1 MLKKVLAVTMAA
13 IMTVGLT
20 ACGGGSSASSAGNET
35 AAAETKAEAGAKES
49 TGNEASGGSHE
60 PVTITMWWPGSGEGY
75 EQLAKGLADL
85 VHETYDWITIDYL
98 VVPWGDYDSKMNVA
112 FAGGTAPDIFGV
124 GMNPLPNYV
133 QTGNLLELENC
144 LPEDWDGWEDIPQ
157 NVLDCGSFDGHF
169 YGVMM
174 CDVRPLIYRK
184 DLFEKAGLAEA
195 PKNKEE
201 LWDYA
206 QRLTERDENGKVTL
220 AGFQIG
226 TTGYVDNTLYPIAL
240 MHGQDRLWDDDY
252 NLLMLEPAMLETVEY
267 AKRFVT
273 EGLCDYSDATI
284 GTSAFA
290 AGNAAMSLNTS
301 CNELGN
307 MRETLG
313 LEKVGVAVPPTEGG
327 SNFLGGT
334 IVSVNNKAEN
344 MEAVLMAYQVM
355 TNTKGCEL
363 AGLCAGFCPPRKS
376 SLPAYIAQDPDIY
389 GVVAE
394 ILPAAKTYGPLNPYF
409 ADFRNLA
416 LLPWMEKIYYG
427 KVDVKEGLESACRDY
442 DEARKLRDENN

>member
-1 MLKKVLAVTMAA
+1 MFKRVLGFVMAA
-13 IMTVGLT
+13 AMASSLV
-20 ACGGGSSASSAGNET
+20 ACGGGGTETTGATT
-35 AAAETKAEAGAKES
+35 AAAAQGDTAAASSEGAGEET
-49 TGNEASGGSHE
+49 HE
-60 PVTITMWWPGSGEGY
+60 PVTVTMWWPGSGDGY
-75 EQLAKGLADL
+75 EKLAAGLADL
-85 VHETYDWITIDYL
+85 VHEEYDWITVDYL
-98 VVPWGDYDSKMNVA
+98 VVPWGDYDSKMNVS

-133 QTGNLLELENC
+133 QTGNLLELEDK
-144 LPEDWDGWEDIPQ
+144 LGDDWDGWKDIPE
-157 NVLDCGSFDGHF
+157 NVINCATFDGHF

-184 DLFEKAGLAEA
+184 DLFEKAGLTEA

-206 QRLTERDENGKVTL
+206 QKLTERDANGKVTL

-226 TTGYVDNTLYPIAL
+226 TTGYVDNTLFPVAL

-252 NLLMLEPAMLETVEY
+252 NLKMLEPTMIDTVEY
-267 AKRFVT
+267 CKRFVT

-290 AGNAAMSLNTS
+290 AGNAAMTLNTS

-307 MRETLG
+307 IRDTMG
-313 LEKVGVAVPPTEGG
+313 LDKIGVAKPPTEGG
-327 SNFLGGT
+327 ANFLGGT
-334 IVSVNNKAEN
+334 IVSVNNKADN
-344 MEAVLMAYQVM
+344 MDAVMKAYEVM
-355 TNTKGCEL
+355 TGTKGCEL
-363 AGLCAGFCPPRKS
+363 ACMSAGFCPPRETAME
-376 SLPAYIAQDPDIY
+376 AYVAQDPDIY

-394 ILPAAKTYGPLNPYF
+394 ILPEAKTYGPLNPYF
-409 ADFRNLA
+409 ADFRNIA

-427 KVDVKEGLESACRDY
+427 KVDVKEGLENATNDY
-442 DEARKLRDENN
+442 IQARELRDLDN

>member
-1 MLKKVLAVTMAA
+1 MFKKMLAVTLTAA
-13 IMTVGLT
+13 MMVGMT
-20 ACGGGSSASSAGNET
+20 ACGGGSTAGNAT
-35 AAAETKAEAGAKES
+35 TAAETKAGTETGSKADSGA
-49 TGNEASGGSHE
+49 ADSGESHE
-60 PVTITMWWPGSGEGY
+60 PVTISMWWPGSGEGY
-75 EQLAKGLADL
+75 EQLAKGMADL
-85 VHETYDWITIDYL
+85 VHETYDWITVDYL

-133 QTGNLLELENC
+133 QTGNLLELEQY

-157 NVLDCGSFDGHF
+157 NVLDCATYDGHF

-174 CDVRPLIYRK
+174 CDLRPLIYRK
-184 DLFEKAGLAEA
+184 DLFEKAGLTEP

-206 QRLTERDENGKVTL
+206 NKLTERDENGKVIL
-220 AGFQIG
+220 SGFQIQ
-226 TTGYVDNTLYPIAL
+226 TTGFVDQTLFAIAL

-252 NLLMLEPAMLETVEY
+252 NLLMLEPTMLDTVEY

-273 EGLCDYSDATI
+273 DGLCDYSDTATGTSSFAA
-284 GTSAFA
+284 GTSA
-290 AGNAAMSLNTS
+290 MTLNTS

-307 MRETLG
+307 MRETFG
-313 LEKVGVAVPPTEGG
+313 LEKVGVALPPTDGG

-334 IVSVNNKAEN
+334 IVSVNNKSSN
-344 MEAVLMAYQVM
+344 MEDVLLAYEVM
-355 TNTKGCEL
+355 TGTKGCEL
-363 AGLCAGFCPPRKS
+363 AGLCAGFCPPRES
-376 SLPAYIAQDPDIY
+376 SLDAYVAQNPDIY
-389 GVVAE
+389 GVIAE

-416 LLPWMEKIYYG
+416 VLPWMEQIYYG
-427 KVDVKEGLESACRDY
+427 KVDVKEGLENAIKDY